1 MRLPL
6 LTLILCVTTL
16 SVMAQRTTRRNLKE
30 LPRIDT
36 TSATAITVDTLREID
51 ANVVTISG
59 YDKPLSS
66 HHETFFA
73 TNNGNCTITAI
84 NITFDYRDRKNRQ
97 LHSVTTTIDCEIPAG
112 QTRQI
117 TISSWDKQKSFYYY
131 LSAKPRRKAT
141 PYSVRHTI
149 NFLLTKPR

>member
-6 LTLILCVTTL
+6 FINIICVITLC
-16 SVMAQRTTRRNLKE
+16 SSAQRTTRRNLKE
-30 LPRIDT
+30 TPRIDT
-36 TSATAITVDTLREID
+36 TSVTTTAGDTLKEID

-66 HHETFFA
+66 HHETFFV
-73 TNNGNCTITAI
+73 TNNGTCTITAI

-117 TISSWDKQKSFYYY
+117 SIPSWDKQKSFYYY
-131 LSAKPRRKAT
+131 LSTKPRRKAT
-141 PYSVRHTI
+141 PFSVRHTI
-149 NFLLTKPR
+149 NFVIASK